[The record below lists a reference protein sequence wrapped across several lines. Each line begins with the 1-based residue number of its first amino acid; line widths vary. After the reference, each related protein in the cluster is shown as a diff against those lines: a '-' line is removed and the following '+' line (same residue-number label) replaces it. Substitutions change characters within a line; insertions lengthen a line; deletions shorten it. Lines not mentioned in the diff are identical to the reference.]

1 MIAVSPILHNNN
13 TISQGW
19 TGKEKNNIPVLGNY
33 SKLKYICF
41 IFAEDPDEQMN
52 IWCAVTNRRGDRITL
67 RMASSTTPTRAL
79 PHLTA
84 SQITSDFIY

>member
-41 IFAEDPDEQMN
+41 HD
-52 IWCAVTNRRGDRITL
+52 VLSLL
-67 RMASSTTPTRAL
+67 RFLMSR
-79 PHLTA
+79 
-84 SQITSDFIY
+84 